1 MENAV
6 KDCRALVVTSQDQM
20 LEKLQRS
27 EVRRNYSVLR
37 YGDNDTDKIV

>member
-6 KDCRALVVTSQDQM
+6 KDCRALVVTSQDEM

-27 EVRRNYSVLR
+27 EVIMI
-37 YGDNDTDKIV
+37 TWTAC

>member
-6 KDCRALVVTSQDQM
+6 KDCRALIVTSQDQM

-27 EVRRNYSVLR
+27 EVSRNYNILR
-37 YGDNDTDKIV
+37 